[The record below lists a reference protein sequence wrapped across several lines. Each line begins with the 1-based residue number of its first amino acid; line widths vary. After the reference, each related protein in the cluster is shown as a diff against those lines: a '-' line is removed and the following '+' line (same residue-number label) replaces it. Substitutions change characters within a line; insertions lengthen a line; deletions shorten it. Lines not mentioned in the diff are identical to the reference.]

1 MPSPAQG
8 RPRGAMAVKA
18 GVSTPPPPFSEKE
31 EKNTEPIQR
40 RSGPQK
46 LREAYTPTKLR
57 SRSGWS
63 YTVLPPQKAA

>member
-1 MPSPAQG
+1 
-8 RPRGAMAVKA
+8 MAVKA

-31 EKNTEPIQR
+31 EKNTESIQSL
-40 RSGPQK
+40 SGPQK

-57 SRSGWS
+57 SRRGWS

>member
-1 MPSPAQG
+1 
-8 RPRGAMAVKA
+8 MAVKA

-31 EKNTEPIQR
+31 EKNTVLIQR
-40 RSGPQK
+40 QRWPQK

-57 SRSGWS
+57 SRRGWS